1 MSNEPSSAMDVVDF
15 TMGPVFAPEH
25 SGQIRAMG
33 VCKFASRRISVSNK
47 KPQNFQLTHGISWCQ
62 VWIEK

>member
-25 SGQIRAMG
+25 SGQIRVAG
-33 VCKFASRRISVSNK
+33 VCNFASRRISIYNK
-47 KPQNFQLTHGISWCQ
+47 KPQNCQLTHGIYYF
-62 VWIEK
+62 KFD